1 MRIFGREIFSRRSP
15 RPPSRQVD
23 GWSPVAVVRD
33 PFPGAWQQ
41 NQELTTDT
49 SLTYFA
55 VYACV
60 SMIAADIGKLE
71 LRLVE
76 KDADGIW
83 SEKTNPAYSPVLRE
97 PNRYQLAGTF
107 VEQWILSKLV
117 HGNAYVLKERD
128 GRGVVIA
135 LYVLDPERVTPL
147 VAPDGA
153 VYYQLGA
160 NELAGVP
167 AEASLVVPARELIHD
182 PMLTLF
188 HPLVGVSPLY
198 ACGLSA
204 LAGQNMQR
212 QTSAF
217 FANGANPG
225 GVLMAPM
232 AITPA
237 QAKEYKDKWEE
248 YVGGANQGRVA
259 VLDRGLEYKPLTMS
273 AVDAQLIDQLKW
285 SAETICSAF
294 HVPPYMVHVGP
305 PPPYANIEPLVQ
317 LYYNECLQSLITKF
331 ERSLDKGLELALS
344 LGTEFAIDDLL
355 LLDTGTRTKAA
366 HDSIVAGA
374 LAPNEARRKY
384 FGLGQV
390 AGGASPYLQQQM
402 YSLAA
407 LAERDAAG
415 PTPPPVPP
423 TPPVD
428 ESADVAAMLAAIH
441 VAAMRE
447 GLYAT

>member
-1 MRIFGREIFSRRSP
+1 MRLFGREIFSRRTP
-15 RPPSRQVD
+15 AVRTVE
-23 GWSPVAVVRD
+23 GWRTVVRD
-33 PFPGAWQQ
+33 PYPGAWQQ
-41 NQELTTDT
+41 NQELTVDT

-60 SMIAADIGKLE
+60 SMIATDIGKLE
-71 LRLVE
+71 LRLVAR
-76 KDADGIW
+76 DGNGIW
-83 SEKTNPAYSPVLRE
+83 SETTNPAYSPVLRE
-97 PNRYQLAGTF
+97 PNRYQLTGTM

-117 HGNAYVLKERD
+117 HGNAYTLKERD
-128 GRGVVIA
+128 NRGVVVA
-135 LYVLDPERVTPL
+135 LYVLDPERVTTL
-147 VAPDGA
+147 VAPDGS
-153 VYYQLGA
+153 VYYRLGA
-160 NELAGVP
+160 NDLAGVA
-167 AEASLVVPARELIHD
+167 AESSLVVPARELIHD

-204 LAGQNMQR
+204 LQGQNMQR
-212 QTSAF
+212 QSSAF

-232 AITPA
+232 AITNE
-237 QAKEYKDKWEE
+237 QALTYKTKWEE

-259 VLDRGLEYKPLTMS
+259 ILDRGLEYKPLTMS

-294 HVPPYMVHVGP
+294 HVPPYMVHVGA

-331 ERSLDKGLELALS
+331 ERSLDKGLELAAN

-355 LLDTGTRTKAA
+355 LLDTATRTKAA
-366 HDSIVAGA
+366 HDTITAGA
-374 LAPNEARRKY
+374 LSPDEARRKY
-384 FGLGQV
+384 FGLGPV
-390 AGGASPYLQQQM
+390 PGGDAPYLQQQM

-415 PTPPPVPP
+415 PVPP
-423 TPPVD
+423 TPPVAPPVPPD
-428 ESADVAAMLAAIH
+428 NVEATLAAIR
-441 VAAMRE
+441 VAALRE
-447 GLYAT
+447 GLYAA

>member
-1 MRIFGREIFSRRSP
+1 LRLFGREIFSRRSP
-15 RPPSRQVD
+15 APPARQVD
-23 GWSPVAVVRD
+23 GWRPFAVVRD

-41 NQELTTDT
+41 NQELTPDT

-76 KDADGIW
+76 QDADGIW
-83 SEKTNPAYSPVLRE
+83 TETTNPAYSPVLRK
-97 PNRYQLAGTF
+97 PNRYQLTGTM

-128 GRGVVIA
+128 NRGVVVA
-135 LYVLDPERVTPL
+135 LYVLDPARVVPL

-160 NELAGVP
+160 NELGGL
-167 AEASLVVPARELIHD
+167 AEAVVVPARQVIHD

-212 QTSAF
+212 QTSNF

-232 AITPA
+232 AITPE
-237 QAKEYKDKWEE
+237 QAAAYKTKWEE
-248 YVGGANQGRVA
+248 YVGGANQGRIA

-331 ERSLDKGLELALS
+331 ERSLDDGLELATN
-344 LGTEFAIDDLL
+344 LGTEFAVDDLL

-366 HDSIVAGA
+366 HDSIIAGA

-384 FGLGQV
+384 FGLGSV
-390 AGGASPYLQQQM
+390 DGGASPYLQQQM

-407 LAERDAAG
+407 LAARDAN
-415 PTPPPVPP
+415 PTPAPVPP
-423 TPPVD
+423 SPPVD
-428 ESADVAAMLAAIH
+428 PAGDMAATLAAIH
-441 VAAMRE
+441 VAALRE
-447 GLYAT
+447 GLYAA